1 MPKSLGQIHTANF
14 VVAAQEGTTFP
25 QYHLLDVSGQLA
37 DQLQHQIRQ
46 GQIFK
51 HVGFDIDVVN
61 ASNTNHSAQV
71 NGEIQYLAPTKGR
84 VGAYKKAFKA
94 MMSSLKFQGVNV
106 RGNRNYDFRCM
117 IHHPDYYTSGGSLVN
132 VATFDGTNPLQLCG
146 DSHSQNND
154 EVFDT
159 WNRNLQPSQTASVDF
174 DTGFGIQGV
183 NVEYALNQAE
193 LYDPS
198 MVSRAATSLES
209 IPFQATYDPAEG
221 TSFTFEWRPDPALYL
236 AIMAGMFEIR
246 VSNVTTQSA
255 GDLVQ
260 ISIATH
266 VAGWRSMMG
275 SGKKRRSRRRSSSKK
290 TRGRKK

>member
-14 VVAAQEGTTFP
+14 TATAQQGASYP
-25 QYHLLDVSGQLA
+25 QYHLMDTAGQLA
-37 DQLQHQIRQ
+37 DQLQHQVRQ
-46 GQIFK
+46 GNIFK
-51 HVGFDIDVVN
+51 HVGFDLDVIN
-61 ASNTNHSAQV
+61 ASDSTHSAMV
-71 NGEIQYLAPTKGR
+71 SGEILYMAPTRGR
-84 VGAYKKAFKA
+84 VGAYKKAFQA
-94 MMSSLKFQGVNV
+94 MMASLKLQGVNV

-117 IHHPDYYTSGGSLVN
+117 IHHPNYYTSGGIFSN

-159 WNRNLQPSQTASVDF
+159 WNRNLQPSQTAAVDF

-183 NVEYALNQAE
+183 NVEYALNQVE

-209 IPFQATYDPAEG
+209 IPFQATYDPTEG
-221 TSFTFEWRPDPALYL
+221 TSFTVEWRPDPALYL
-236 AIMAGMFEIR
+236 AVMAGMFEIR
-246 VSNVTTQSA
+246 VDDVQTQVA
-255 GDLVQ
+255 GETAL
-260 ISIATH
+260 IKIAAH

-275 SGKKRRSRRRSSSKK
+275 SGKKRKSTRRSKR
-290 TRGRKK
+290 RGRKS